1 MTAVLPPG
9 PKALP
14 LVGNVPGFRRD
25 TLGFLVG
32 SAARHGDVSFY
43 RLGRDPVWLLSH
55 PDHIRDVL
63 VTHQHSFAKGKGIQW
78 AKLFLGEGLLT
89 SEGEFHTRQRR
100 LAQPAFHRQRIAGYA
115 RAMSAHALRCR
126 DGLAE
131 GRVVDVHAEMMSL
144 TLAVA
149 ARTLFDADVA
159 TEAPEIAGSLEVIL
173 GHFPRF
179 ALPFAGALQRLPLP
193 SNARFRRAV
202 AALDRVVYRI
212 IAERRADRRDRGDLL
227 SMLLLAQDEEGDGGG
242 MTDRQLRD
250 EVMTILLAGH
260 ETTANALTWTWHL
273 LAQNPAAEARLH
285 EEIDRALG
293 GRTPGFDDFPAL
305 GHVER
310 VLAESMR
317 LYPPAWGIGRRA
329 LAPYV
334 VGGYAI
340 PAGGLVAMSPYV
352 VHRDARWWPEPL
364 RFDPGRFL
372 PEARAARPRFSY
384 FPFGGGARQ
393 CIGES
398 FAWMEGVLVI
408 ATLAQRFRFRAIPG
422 ASVEP
427 QPLITLRPRHGL
439 PMRVEGRQGFSP
451 PSQYGR

>member
-1 MTAVLPPG
+1 V
-9 PKALP
+9 P
-14 LVGNVPGFRRD
+14 LLGNVPGFRRD
-25 TLGFLVG
+25 TLGFLAA

-43 RLGRDPVWLLSH
+43 RLARDPVWLLSH
-55 PDHIRDVL
+55 PDFIRDVL
-63 VTHQHSFAKGKGIQW
+63 VTHQHAFAKGKGIQW

-115 RAMSAHALRCR
+115 RAMSEHARRCR
-126 DGLAE
+126 EGLAA
-131 GRVVDVHAEMMSL
+131 GTVVDVHAEMMSL

-149 ARTLFDADVA
+149 ARTLFDADVRS
-159 TEAPEIAGSLEVIL
+159 EAPEIAESLEVIL

-179 ALPFAGALQRLPLP
+179 AIPFAGALQRLPLP

-202 AALDRVVYRI
+202 ATLDRIVYRI
-212 IAERRADRRDRGDLL
+212 IAERRAGAGDRGDLL
-227 SMLLLAQDEEGDGGG
+227 SMLLVAQDVEGDGAG

-273 LAQNPAAEARLH
+273 LAANPAAEARLH

-293 GRTPGFDDFPAL
+293 GRTPGFDDFAAL
-305 GHVER
+305 GYVER
-310 VLAESMR
+310 VLAEAMR
-317 LYPPAWGIGRRA
+317 LFPPAWGIGRRA
-329 LAPYV
+329 LGPYT

-352 VHRDARWWPEPL
+352 VQRDARWWPDPL
-364 RFDPGRFL
+364 RFDPDRFL
-372 PEARAARPRFSY
+372 PEARAARPRFAY

-408 ATLAQRFRFRAIPG
+408 ATLAQRFRFRAVPG
-422 ASVEP
+422 ARIEP

-439 PMRVEGRQGFSP
+439 PMRVEGR
-451 PSQYGR
+451 